1 MFERGEVSSGGLRRG
16 QKGICRR
23 VMEREGGARQRRVS
37 GVAYLCICLAFP
49 WVSLRFPLGSCTKC
63 AQSVED
69 GKGKDGC
76 QV

>member
-1 MFERGEVSSGGLRRG
+1 MSARDGARGGRTTTVCERG
-16 QKGICRR
+16 
-23 VMEREGGARQRRVS
+23 
-37 GVAYLCICLAFP
+37 GVPLHLLGFPLGFP